1 MPKFIKS
8 KELDMIIQGQRS
20 EVALWFGLQYFQFK
34 KSHKIISIEYL
45 VANKCQ
51 SEVEILYLLF

>member
-45 VANKCQ
+45 VANKCH
-51 SEVEILYLLF
+51 SEVEIPYLLF